1 LGLAVVVA
9 RSSEQ
14 TSCDNFHRDQSV
26 ISPVRQRWDDWK
38 MAITRATTMAGF
50 VECTHVELFED
61 VESWTGIV
69 VVVAFLCDRWK
80 ESGEEEEE
88 IDAVL
93 QLETIVFWRHKTQ
106 MSVFF
111 F

>member
-1 LGLAVVVA
+1 MLDIRKKYLSLKGDKKKKISRLAVVVA

-14 TSCDNFHRDQSV
+14 ASCDNFHRDQSV

-61 VESWTGIV
+61 VESWTEIV
-69 VVVAFLCDRWK
+69 VVVAFLRDR
-80 ESGEEEEE
+80 
-88 IDAVL
+88 
-93 QLETIVFWRHKTQ
+93 
-106 MSVFF
+106 
-111 F
+111 